1 MVWLGVHTAH
11 TITCTQKTTQAFL
24 QTHGHSTGTFY
35 TIIETTPL
43 PFQPLQE
50 LQEEP
55 QLFVDGANR
64 RDVVQGALGDCWF
77 LSSCAAVARKS
88 KLIERVNK
96 Y

>member
-1 MVWLGVHTAH
+1 MCYGVAWSTYSS
-11 TITCTQKTTQAFL
+11 QKTTQAFL
-24 QTHGHSTGTFY
+24 QTQGHST
-35 TIIETTPL
+35 ETTPL